1 MTLVKISA
9 IAFAAAMT
17 TAAFVPAAYAMDETI
32 VEANMVRTVAHVQY
46 GDLNLASDD
55 GVKTLHSR
63 VRRAAHAMCFEGGR
77 QDLRR
82 DLLSMECRNAA
93 IASAKPQITA
103 ASNNAGTQVAANAGA
118 AITIAMP

>member
-32 VEANMVRTVAHVQY
+32 VEANTVRPVAHVKY
-46 GDLNLASDD
+46 GDLNLASDA
-55 GVKTLHSR
+55 GVKTLHGR
-63 VRRAAHAMCFEGGR
+63 VRRAANAMCFEGGR
-77 QDLRR
+77 QDMRR
-82 DLLSMECRNAA
+82 DALSMECRNSA
-93 IASAKPQITA
+93 IASAAPQITA
-103 ASNNAGTQVAANAGA
+103 AINNAGTQVAANAGG

>member
-17 TAAFVPAAYAMDETI
+17 TAAFAPAAYAMDETI
-32 VEANMVRTVAHVQY
+32 VEANMVRPVAHVKY
-46 GDLNLASDD
+46 GDLNLATDA

-82 DLLSMECRNAA
+82 DLLSMECRNGA
-93 IASAKPQITA
+93 IASAAPQITA
-103 ASNNAGTQVAANAGA
+103 AINNAGTQVAANAGA